1 MPARRTAYSRVLFI
15 SPGNTGLPELD
26 VAPEADALAELG
38 YTVRALQGEVTSN
51 RIFAAARNAE
61 YAIIHFASHTTEGK
75 HEKSDEADSDK
86 AGVII
91 TNGAVFNI
99 DSILQVAKMVN
110 AKMVFLNGCST
121 AIIGQTLIDEGVPT
135 VIVTMIELKDELAK
149 QTSQAFYKALAELGD
164 LHEAYRA
171 SKPATRGVYQW
182 LSNGGY
188 TALMLKSVID
198 QVEAIAGA
206 IDRSNAE
213 RSAIVSKNELE
224 HQDFVRSAEFTKFR
238 QWLAR
243 TYVITVAT
251 ALVISVLFALI
262 RTRL

>member
-1 MPARRTAYSRVLFI
+1 MPARRTAFARVLFI
-15 SPGNTGLPELD
+15 SPSGTGLPELD

-61 YAIIHFASHTTEGK
+61 YAIIHFASHTTEGR
-75 HEKSDEADSDK
+75 HDPTADNDSDK
-86 AGVII
+86 AGVVL
-91 TNGAVFNI
+91 THGAVFNI

-110 AKMVFLNGCST
+110 AKLVFLNGCST

-188 TALMLKSVID
+188 TALMLKSVIE
-198 QVEAIAGA
+198 QVEAVADA
-206 IDRSNAE
+206 IEKSNSE
-213 RSAIVSKNELE
+213 RLAIVSQNELE
-224 HQDFVRSAEFTKFR
+224 HQDFVRSEEFKNFR
-238 QWLAR
+238 KWLLR
-243 TYVITVAT
+243 TYAITVAT
-251 ALVISVLFALI
+251 AVIISVLFALI
-262 RTRL
+262 RTGI